1 MRITTKGRVTIPRA
15 IRDQLGLLPH
25 TELECR
31 VRGEEVV
38 LTRADSRPR
47 GLRVVAHL
55 SGRGDIP
62 MTSDEILALTRDA
75 GPV

>member
-47 GLRVVAHL
+47 GL
-55 SGRGDIP
+55 
-62 MTSDEILALTRDA
+62 
-75 GPV
+75 